1 MSVTDAPGITA
12 PCASLT
18 VPETVPVVTCASA
31 AGAIIAT
38 AARNTTTLTAV
49 LTILRPSSFNA
60 RGAPPPLALARRL
73 RASLGPQALFNARG
87 APPPLAL
94 AAPLE

>member
-1 MSVTDAPGITA
+1 MTA

-60 RGAPPPLALARRL
+60 SGAPPPLALAAAL
-73 RASLGPQALFNARG
+73 EDALASRASQTPFNARG

-94 AAPLE
+94 AAALEDSLAL